1 MQHMHMHMQVIL
13 DTTGGKPVAFK
24 YGQRPFQNVVCEGL
38 EEGSCDW
45 LRVPRRLG
53 GALVPCRCRLGVA
66 LVVPW
71 CRLGAVIVPPRWC
84 LGAASVVQQRSS
96 YSGHLCS
103 SSLRSA
109 AALAA
114 WHAARAASGPRLLC
128 ALKRSC
134 LRPDSRGRLWVLPSA
149 CAKAADCVAHCAPSR
164 PQASVA

>member
-1 MQHMHMHMQVIL
+1 MIL
-13 DTTGGKPVAFK
+13 DSFGGKPVAFK

-103 SSLRSA
+103 SSCSGRLARGTRGFRHLR
-109 AALAA
+109 
-114 WHAARAASGPRLLC
+114 
-128 ALKRSC
+128 
-134 LRPDSRGRLWVLPSA
+134 RPDASGRLWVLPLA
-149 CAKAADCVAHCAPSR
+149 CPKVAHCVP
-164 PQASVA
+164 

>member
-1 MQHMHMHMQVIL
+1 MIL
-13 DTTGGKPVAFK
+13 DSFGGKPVAFK

-38 EEGSCDW
+38 EEGSCGR

-53 GALVPCRCRLGVA
+53 GALVGPWWGLDGA

-103 SSLRSA
+103 SSCSGRLARGTRGFRHLR
-109 AALAA
+109 
-114 WHAARAASGPRLLC
+114 
-128 ALKRSC
+128 
-134 LRPDSRGRLWVLPSA
+134 RPDASGRLWVLPLA
-149 CAKAADCVAHCAPSR
+149 CPKVAHCVP
-164 PQASVA
+164 